1 MSLKVPS
8 IDRLAHE
15 LSKLPGIGVKTAQ
28 RLALGIIK
36 KNEQEVESLR
46 EALQDVKEKIRECDE
61 CFCYTENES
70 ICDFCLDPKR
80 QQSSLLCVVK
90 SPTDIAKI
98 ESSGVFRGRYHVL
111 HGCIAPLD
119 GVGTEDLTITELIY
133 KVSKMSNKE
142 NGKTLNEVV
151 VALDADMEGD
161 ITSLYIKEALSDYDV
176 EVTRL
181 AHGVPMGSY
190 IDFVDQRTL
199 GRALE
204 NRVKL

>member
-8 IDRLAHE
+8 IDRLAQE
-15 LSKLPGIGVKTAQ
+15 LSKLPGIGLKTAQ
-28 RLALGIIK
+28 RLALSIIK
-36 KNEQEVESLR
+36 KNEHEVESLR
-46 EALQDVKEKIRECDE
+46 AALQDVKDKIRECDE
-61 CFCYTENES
+61 CFCYTENEA
-70 ICDFCLDPKR
+70 ICDFCTDPER
-80 QQSSLLCVVK
+80 ENSSILCVVK

-98 ESSGVFRGRYHVL
+98 ESSGAFKGRYHVL

-119 GVGTEDLTITELIY
+119 GVGPEDLTLNELVK
-133 KVSKMSNKE
+133 KVSKESGAN
-142 NGKTLNEVV
+142 LSEVV

-161 ITSLYIKEALSDYDV
+161 TTSLYIKEILAEYDV
-176 EVTRL
+176 QVTRL

>member
-15 LSKLPGIGVKTAQ
+15 LSKLPGIGAKTAQ

-36 KNEQEVESLR
+36 KNVQEVESLR
-46 EALQDVKEKIRECDE
+46 EALQDVKDKIRECDE

-70 ICDFCLDPKR
+70 ICDFCSDPKR
-80 QQSSLLCVVK
+80 DQSTIICVVK
-90 SPTDIAKI
+90 SPTDISKI
-98 ESSGVFRGRYHVL
+98 ESSGVFKGKYHVL

-119 GVGTEDLTITELIY
+119 GVGPEDLTIKELI
-133 KVSKMSNKE
+133 KRVSIMSRE
-142 NGKTLNEVV
+142 GGGTLTEVV

-161 ITSLYIKEALSDYDV
+161 TTSLYIKEVLAEYDV

-190 IDFVDQRTL
+190 IDFIDQRTL

>member
-15 LSKLPGIGVKTAQ
+15 LSKLPGIGAKTAQ

-36 KNEQEVESLR
+36 KNVQEVESLR

-70 ICDFCLDPKR
+70 ICDFCSDPKR
-80 QQSSLLCVVK
+80 DQSTIICVVK
-90 SPTDIAKI
+90 SPTDISKI
-98 ESSGVFRGRYHVL
+98 ESSGAFSGKYHVL

-119 GVGTEDLTITELIY
+119 GVGPEDLTIKELI
-133 KVSKMSNKE
+133 KRVSKMEGEHLK
-142 NGKTLNEVV
+142 EVV

-161 ITSLYIKEALSDYDV
+161 TTSLYIKEVLAEYSVD
-176 EVTRL
+176 VTRL

-190 IDFVDQRTL
+190 IDFIDQRTL

>member
-15 LSKLPGIGVKTAQ
+15 LSKLPGIGIKTAQ

-70 ICDFCLDPKR
+70 VCDFCSDPAR
-80 QQSSLLCVVK
+80 QQSPMLCVVK

-98 ESSGVFRGRYHVL
+98 ESSGVFKGKYHVL

-119 GVGTEDLTITELIY
+119 GVGPEDLTITELVN
-133 KVSKMSNKE
+133 KVSKMSGE
-142 NGKTLNEVV
+142 GLNEVV

-161 ITSLYIKEALSDYDV
+161 TTSLYIKEVLGDYEV
-176 EVTRL
+176 QVTRL

>member
-8 IDRLAHE
+8 IDRLTHE
-15 LSKLPGIGVKTAQ
+15 LSKLPGIGAKTAQ

-36 KNEQEVESLR
+36 KNEREVESLR
-46 EALQDVKEKIRECDE
+46 EALQDVKDKIRECDR
-61 CFCYTENES
+61 CFCYTENPS
-70 ICDFCLDPKR
+70 DCDFCSDPKR
-80 QQSSLLCVVK
+80 AASPILCVVK
-90 SPTDIAKI
+90 NPTDIAKI
-98 ESSGVFRGRYHVL
+98 ESAGVFRGCYHVL

-119 GVGTEDLTITELIY
+119 GVGPEDLTLTELVNR
-133 KVSKMSNKE
+133 VSALS
-142 NGKTLNEVV
+142 KTGLSEIV

-161 ITSLYIKEALSDYDV
+161 TTSLYIKEILSEFDV
-176 EVTRL
+176 KVTRL

>member
-15 LSKLPGIGVKTAQ
+15 LSKLPGIGAKTAQ

-61 CFCYTENES
+61 CFCYTENPS
-70 ICDFCLDPKR
+70 ICDFCSDPKR
-80 QQSSLLCVVK
+80 MASPILCIVK

-98 ESSGVFRGRYHVL
+98 EASGVFRGRYHVL

-119 GVGTEDLTITELIY
+119 GVGPEDLTLNELIK
-133 KVSKMSNKE
+133 KVSKSVE
-142 NGKTLNEVV
+142 IGLNEVV
-151 VALDADMEGD
+151 LALDADMEGD
-161 ITSLYIKEALSDYDV
+161 TTSLYIKEILSDYSV
-176 EVTRL
+176 QVTRL

-199 GRALE
+199 SRALE

>member
-8 IDRLAHE
+8 IVRLTHE
-15 LSKLPGIGVKTAQ
+15 LSKLPGIGAKTAE

-36 KNEQEVESLR
+36 KNEREVESLR
-46 EALQDVKEKIRECDE
+46 EALQDVKDKIRECDR
-61 CFCYTENES
+61 CFCYTENAED
-70 ICDFCLDPKR
+70 CDFCLNPER
-80 QQSSLLCVVK
+80 AASPILCVVK
-90 SPTDIAKI
+90 NPTDIAKI
-98 ESSGVFRGRYHVL
+98 ESAGVFKGCYHVL

-119 GVGTEDLTITELIY
+119 GVGPEDLTIKELIQR
-133 KVSKMSNKE
+133 VSTLSKE
-142 NGKTLNEVV
+142 GLKEVV

-161 ITSLYIKEALSDYDV
+161 TTSLYIKEVLNDYDV
-176 EVTRL
+176 NVTRL

>member
-15 LSKLPGIGVKTAQ
+15 LSKLPGIGAKTAQ
-28 RLALGIIK
+28 RLALSIIK
-36 KNEQEVESLR
+36 KNESEVESLR
-46 EALQDVKEKIRECDE
+46 EALQDVKEKIRECDN
-61 CFCYTENES
+61 CFCYTENPEK
-70 ICDFCLDPKR
+70 CDFCLNPER
-80 QQSSLLCVVK
+80 AQSSILCVVK
-90 SPTDIAKI
+90 NPTDIAKV
-98 ESSGVFRGRYHVL
+98 ESAGVFKGSYHVL

-119 GVGTEDLTITELIY
+119 GVGPEDLTLTELVARLSERSSEDTI
-133 KVSKMSNKE
+133 
-142 NGKTLNEVV
+142 EVV
-151 VALDADMEGD
+151 LALDADMEGD
-161 ITSLYIKEALSDYDV
+161 TTSLYIKEILKDLEHV
-176 EVTRL
+176 KVTRL

>member
-15 LSKLPGIGVKTAQ
+15 LSKLPGIGAKTAQ

-36 KNEQEVESLR
+36 KNEREVESLR
-46 EALQDVKEKIRECDE
+46 EALQDVKEKIRECDN
-61 CFCYTENES
+61 CFCYTENPKE
-70 ICDFCLDPKR
+70 CDFCLNAERVASPI
-80 QQSSLLCVVK
+80 LCIVK
-90 SPTDIAKI
+90 NPTDIAKI
-98 ESSGVFRGRYHVL
+98 ESAGVFKGCYHVL

-119 GVGTEDLTITELIY
+119 GVGPEDLTLTEL
-133 KVSKMSNKE
+133 VTRVATLSKE
-142 NGKTLNEVV
+142 GALTEVV

-161 ITSLYIKEALSDYDV
+161 TTSLYIKEILDGYDV
-176 EVTRL
+176 QVTRL

>member
-1 MSLKVPS
+1 MSLKIPS
-8 IDRLAHE
+8 IDRLTHE
-15 LSKLPGIGVKTAQ
+15 LSKLPGIGAKTAQ
-28 RLALGIIK
+28 RLALSIIK
-36 KNEQEVESLR
+36 RNERDVDSLR
-46 EALQDVKEKIRECDE
+46 EALQDVKEKIRECDN

-70 ICDFCLDPKR
+70 LCDFCLSPER
-80 QQSSLLCVVK
+80 MANSVLCVVR
-90 SPTDIAKI
+90 SLTDIATI
-98 ESSGVFRGRYHVL
+98 ESSGAFKGSYHVL

-119 GVGTEDLTITELIY
+119 GVGPEDLTLTELVNRVADLST
-133 KVSKMSNKE
+133 KGLS
-142 NGKTLNEVV
+142 EVV

-161 ITSLYIKEALSDYDV
+161 TTSLYIKEILSDFTDV
-176 EVTRL
+176 KVTRL